1 MTETDDF
8 VGEEKAALLAVGP
21 RYNGAGVEIV
31 CHPTPLDIIVLYSSK
46 RDEMVCLVTSRGEK
60 DFGEEK
66 KKSALFGNSLHS
78 LLLCS
83 LSSAEKVCLVWK

>member
-1 MTETDDF
+1 MM
-8 VGEEKAALLAVGP
+8 K
-21 RYNGAGVEIV
+21 
-31 CHPTPLDIIVLYSSK
+31 K
-46 RDEMVCLVTSRGEK
+46 KGEK

-83 LSSAEKVCLVWK
+83 LASAEKVCLIWE